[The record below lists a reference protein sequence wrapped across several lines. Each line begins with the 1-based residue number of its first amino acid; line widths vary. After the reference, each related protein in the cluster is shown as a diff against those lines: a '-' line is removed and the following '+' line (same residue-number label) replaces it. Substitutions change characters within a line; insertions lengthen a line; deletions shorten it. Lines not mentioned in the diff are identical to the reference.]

1 MPVVYKNKKFSA
13 HFQLVIR
20 HTYKPA
26 SSHRNEVNY
35 YQYFLTCR
43 TTKMPSINSFPINDF
58 FNCLIEATFVSGVC
72 NEAMEKTKKKL
83 NDGPIQDVIREAQ
96 KKFRD
101 G

>member
-1 MPVVYKNKKFSA
+1 
-13 HFQLVIR
+13 
-20 HTYKPA
+20 
-26 SSHRNEVNY
+26 
-35 YQYFLTCR
+35 
-43 TTKMPSINSFPINDF
+43 MPSINSFPINDF